1 MRVAN
6 VFASCGASDARTPTQ
21 NGDVSH
27 LSLTLRGVGVSNFHR
42 GNKMRSRYARRGF
55 AASYLFI
62 RGNWRSFAHHF
73 VNIAVAR
80 RYARRIF
87 ANENEPRIRIES
99 AGKDR

>member
-1 MRVAN
+1 MIIGGTSFLRREFRATHPDN
-6 VFASCGASDARTPTQ
+6 GNAIHLKPDTPGSGSQISIAAKCARYT
-21 NGDVSH
+21 
-27 LSLTLRGVGVSNFHR
+27 
-42 GNKMRSRYARRGF
+42 ARRGF

-87 ANENEPRIRIES
+87 ANENEPRIES
-99 AGKDR
+99 VGKDR